1 MKKTKQGESM
11 TTINELA
18 DKLVSEFIG
27 NDHLD
32 FRTEISNHDIMFNQD
47 TFQIIDNYGQEKFE
61 DLVIQILKERE
72 NV

>member
-1 MKKTKQGESM
+1 M

-18 DKLVSEFIG
+18 DKLGSEFIG

-32 FRTEISNHDIMFNQD
+32 FRTEISNHANMFNQD
-47 TFQIIDNYGQEKFE
+47 TYQIIDNYGQEKFE

>member
-1 MKKTKQGESM
+1 M

-18 DKLVSEFIG
+18 DKLVSDVIG

>member
-1 MKKTKQGESM
+1 M
-11 TTINELA
+11 TTINKLA

-61 DLVIQILKERE
+61 DLVIQILKGRA
-72 NV
+72 

>member
-1 MKKTKQGESM
+1 MANIKS
-11 TTINELA
+11 INELA

-61 DLVIQILKERE
+61 DLVIQILNGRA
-72 NV
+72 

>member
-1 MKKTKQGESM
+1 MANIKS
-11 TTINELA
+11 INELA

-61 DLVIQILKERE
+61 DLVIKKLNEH
-72 NV
+72 

>member
-1 MKKTKQGESM
+1 MVNIKS
-11 TTINELA
+11 INKLA

-47 TFQIIDNYGQEKFE
+47 TFQIIDDYGQEKFE
-61 DLVIQILKERE
+61 DLVIKKLNEH
-72 NV
+72 